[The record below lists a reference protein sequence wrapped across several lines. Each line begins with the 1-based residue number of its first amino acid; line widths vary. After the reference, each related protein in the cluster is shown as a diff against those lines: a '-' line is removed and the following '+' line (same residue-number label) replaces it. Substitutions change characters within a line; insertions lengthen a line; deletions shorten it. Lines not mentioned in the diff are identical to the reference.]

1 MNMIST
7 GAFQTEMDA
16 SNKQNTIAEKFAA
29 VWEKKNAKA
38 ARAGGVSLMALSLA
52 ACGSNDSTTTAT
64 TTTTTTTTT
73 TAASQNANFTSE
85 IDTLTGGAGADTFTG
100 DTNTVSEA
108 DQVAGGDGAD
118 TVKIYGNT
126 ALPTMTGVETF
137 YQKSLA
143 AGLDVSTQGV
153 TAVELDTYSLAAART
168 VKLGDSTSL
177 TLSNTTG
184 TANAITLSNNTA
196 TSQTI
201 VLTKSGDAT
210 NAIDFDIDGDAV
222 ATLSMSSTDTG
233 TLGTSYTNIANTGA
247 ALATLN
253 VTGTGDLVIENVATA
268 TAINITSTGKTT
280 LDTAVAKVVV
290 TGGAGADTITLD
302 HATATA
308 HEFTVKT
315 GAGND
320 KIDLGAMIAA
330 ADLTDSKVTIDGE
343 GGTDTL
349 AMKSAY
355 GAILSAL
362 TAANYAKKGIA
373 NTFETIAITDL
384 ALAGDALGL
393 ARVGS
398 NVTTVDYAAGLG
410 DAQTLTG
417 LSSGGTV
424 VLGAAAST
432 AADGV
437 TVTVLNANAAGAIND
452 SITVTTD
459 PVHAGGTLV
468 LGTVTAANVETVNL
482 NSTSTKAT
490 ALVALDKTDVDL
502 IILNAS
508 TLNISGNVY
517 ADIGN
522 DPLNGTIQVVDASA
536 NTAGVDVATN
546 HATTAVL
553 MTGTAKADTLATG
566 GGADNISGGAGNDT
580 INSNGGADTIDGGA
594 GDDIIDPGLGSD
606 TVTLGTG
613 SDDLVLATVAATGTT
628 SDNTKTVVKGFV
640 VGTDDID
647 VNFTMVDSADS
658 NAAITDYLDVTGAA
672 TNTMSANT
680 AITIFE
686 FSGTADQLGEGVAGT
701 FDASLTTTT
710 GANLAAAV
718 IEQIVTDVAIAQTAA
733 DDTEH
738 MIFVMYDQSG
748 NAVVV
753 NYSDSGIGGED
764 TVNANDFFE
773 FYVLEDVAAGT
784 ITSADFV

>member
-1 MNMIST
+1 
-7 GAFQTEMDA
+7 
-16 SNKQNTIAEKFAA
+16 
-29 VWEKKNAKA
+29 
-38 ARAGGVSLMALSLA
+38 
-52 ACGSNDSTTTAT
+52 
-64 TTTTTTTTT
+64 
-73 TAASQNANFTSE
+73 
-85 IDTLTGGAGADTFTG
+85 
-100 DTNTVSEA
+100 
-108 DQVAGGDGAD
+108 
-118 TVKIYGNT
+118 
-126 ALPTMTGVETF
+126 
-137 YQKSLA
+137 
-143 AGLDVSTQGV
+143 
-153 TAVELDTYSLAAART
+153 
-168 VKLGDSTSL
+168 
-177 TLSNTTG
+177 
-184 TANAITLSNNTA
+184 
-196 TSQTI
+196 
-201 VLTKSGDAT
+201 
-210 NAIDFDIDGDAV
+210 
-222 ATLSMSSTDTG
+222 
-233 TLGTSYTNIANTGA
+233 
-247 ALATLN
+247 
-253 VTGTGDLVIENVATA
+253 
-268 TAINITSTGKTT
+268 
-280 LDTAVAKVVV
+280 
-290 TGGAGADTITLD
+290 
-302 HATATA
+302 
-308 HEFTVKT
+308 
-315 GAGND
+315 
-320 KIDLGAMIAA
+320 
-330 ADLTDSKVTIDGE
+330 
-343 GGTDTL
+343 
-349 AMKSAY
+349 
-355 GAILSAL
+355 
-362 TAANYAKKGIA
+362 
-373 NTFETIAITDL
+373 
-384 ALAGDALGL
+384 
-393 ARVGS
+393 
-398 NVTTVDYAAGLG
+398 
-410 DAQTLTG
+410 
-417 LSSGGTV
+417 
-424 VLGAAAST
+424 
-432 AADGV
+432 
-437 TVTVLNANAAGAIND
+437 
-452 SITVTTD
+452 
-459 PVHAGGTLV
+459 
-468 LGTVTAANVETVNL
+468 
-482 NSTSTKAT
+482 
-490 ALVALDKTDVDL
+490 VDL